1 MVSVLPDL
9 GLAKVRRC
17 ERLTGESVSPAVGGF
32 VQAYPFQ
39 LEVIAIAIPIKRVE
53 DGEGN
58 GGKIFCGG
66 DYVEQHGLVAGNAG
80 QEVHD
85 LSIVFPGEEGMVPL
99 VHHMGFGDGFD
110 VAEVHQHAVGGG
122 AIVPYHVAP

>member
-39 LEVIAIAIPIKRVE
+39 LEMIAVAILIKWVE

-58 GGKIFCGG
+58 GGKIFCCG
-66 DYVEQHGLVAGNAG
+66 D
-80 QEVHD
+80 
-85 LSIVFPGEEGMVPL
+85 
-99 VHHMGFGDGFD
+99 D
-110 VAEVHQHAVGGG
+110 VK
-122 AIVPYHVAP
+122 